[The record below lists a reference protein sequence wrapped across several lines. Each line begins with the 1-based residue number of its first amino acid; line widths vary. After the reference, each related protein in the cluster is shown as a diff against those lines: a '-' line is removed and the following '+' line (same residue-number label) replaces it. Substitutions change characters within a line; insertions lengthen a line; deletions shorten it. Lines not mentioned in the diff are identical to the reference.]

1 MEGRHEKTS
10 TIVDGGVRLLA
21 YLGGI
26 ALLWLM
32 GLTVV
37 AVVMRYAFN
46 APILGAQDIS
56 ELSLVLV
63 VFLAL
68 AYCGWTGGH
77 VAIDLIGMVLR
88 PGALRW
94 TDSLVH
100 AVCGVLFVYVTWQTF
115 RQGLDALE
123 FGEASNLVEI
133 PHFPFFVVVA
143 FGSAVYALVL
153 FVQAVRAALGLPDVK
168 RQ

>member
-1 MEGRHEKTS
+1 MEGRREKTDAA
-10 TIVDGGVRLLA
+10 VDRAVRLLA

-37 AVVMRYAFN
+37 AVVMRYVFN

-68 AYCGWTGGH
+68 AHCGWTGGH
-77 VAIDLIGMVLR
+77 VAVDLISMFLK
-88 PGALRW
+88 PENLRW
-94 TDSLVH
+94 TDSLVR
-100 AVCGVLFVYVTWQTF
+100 AISGLLFVIVAWQTM

-133 PHFPFFVVVA
+133 LHFPFFLVVA

-153 FVQAVRAALGLPDVK
+153 FVQAVRVARGLPDMK
-168 RQ
+168 MQ

>member
-1 MEGRHEKTS
+1 MEDRRGKIS
-10 TIVDGGVRLLA
+10 TTVDSTVRLLA

-26 ALLWLM
+26 VLLWLM

-37 AVVMRYAFN
+37 AVAMRYVFN

-77 VAIDLIGMVLR
+77 VAVDLISMFLK
-88 PGALRW
+88 PEILRW
-94 TDSLVH
+94 TDSLVR
-100 AVCGVLFVYVTWQTF
+100 AISGLLFVYVTWQTM

-133 PHFPFFVVVA
+133 PHFPFILVVA

-153 FVQAVRAALGLPDVK
+153 FVQAVRVACGLPDVK
-168 RQ
+168 MQ

>member
-1 MEGRHEKTS
+1 MEGRREKTDA
-10 TIVDGGVRLLA
+10 TVDRSVRLLA

-26 ALLWLM
+26 MLLWLM

-37 AVVMRYAFN
+37 AVVMRYVFN

-63 VFLAL
+63 VFFAL
-68 AYCGWTGGH
+68 AHCGWTGGH
-77 VAIDLIGMVLR
+77 VAVDLIGTVLK
-88 PGALRW
+88 PETLRW
-94 TDSLVH
+94 TDTLVR
-100 AVCGVLFVYVTWQTF
+100 AISGLLFVYVTWQTM

-133 PHFPFFVVVA
+133 PHFPFILVVA

-153 FVQAVRAALGLPDVK
+153 LVQAVRVARGLPDMK
-168 RQ
+168 MQ

>member
-1 MEGRHEKTS
+1 MEGRREKTD
-10 TIVDGGVRLLA
+10 TAVDRAVRLLA

-37 AVVMRYAFN
+37 AVVMRYVFN

-63 VFLAL
+63 VFFAL
-68 AYCGWTGGH
+68 AHCGWTGGH
-77 VAIDLIGMVLR
+77 VAVDLIGTVLK
-88 PGALRW
+88 PETLRW
-94 TDSLVH
+94 TDSLVR
-100 AVCGVLFVYVTWQTF
+100 AISGLLFVYVTWQTV

-133 PHFPFFVVVA
+133 PHFPFFLVVA

-153 FVQAVRAALGLPDVK
+153 FVQAVRVARGLPDMK
-168 RQ
+168 MQ

>member
-1 MEGRHEKTS
+1 VEGRREKT
-10 TIVDGGVRLLA
+10 DAAADRAVRLLA

-37 AVVMRYAFN
+37 AVVMRYVFN

-63 VFLAL
+63 VFFAL
-68 AYCGWTGGH
+68 AHCGWTGGH
-77 VAIDLIGMVLR
+77 VAVDLIGTVLK
-88 PGALRW
+88 PKTLRW
-94 TDSLVH
+94 TDTLVR
-100 AVCGVLFVYVTWQTF
+100 AISGLLFVYVAWQTM
-115 RQGLDALE
+115 RQGLDAFE

-133 PHFPFFVVVA
+133 PHFPFILVVA
-143 FGSAVYALVL
+143 FGSTVYALVL
-153 FVQAVRAALGLPDVK
+153 FVQAVRVARGLPDMK
-168 RQ
+168 MQ